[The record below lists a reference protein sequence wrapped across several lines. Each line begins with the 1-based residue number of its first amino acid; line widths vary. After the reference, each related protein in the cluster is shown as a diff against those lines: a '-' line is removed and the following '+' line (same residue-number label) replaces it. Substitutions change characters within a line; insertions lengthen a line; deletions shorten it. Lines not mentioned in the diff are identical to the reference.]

1 MKKIIQRIQQRMQ
14 EKRVREVK
22 ERADEL
28 FQLCENNGELWLTYA
43 GYLVIPASLLANDPI
58 LTLKQIRQYYI
69 ESETK

>member
-1 MKKIIQRIQQRMQ
+1 MRIQKRMQ
-14 EKRVREVK
+14 ERKVKEVK

-28 FQLCENNGELWLTYA
+28 FQLCENDGELWLTYG

-58 LTLKQIRQYYI
+58 TTLRQIRQYYI